1 MLREKK
7 NAMKRLE
14 QAFTYINAHYCEK
27 ITLEEVAASVYMSSN
42 YFSSYFRKFTN
53 ISFSDYV
60 TRLRVNRARELL
72 REDGANVTEI
82 ALHVGSIIFPIF
94 TDYIRSIWEKLPDMR
109 RVKIIKI
116 QERI

>member
-42 YFSSYFRKFTN
+42 YFSSYFRKVTN

-60 TRLRVNRARELL
+60 TRMRINHARELL
-72 REDGANVTEI
+72 RETDKNVTEI
-82 ALHVGSIIFPIF
+82 AMECGFNNISNFYRLQKTRGE
-94 TDYIRSIWEKLPDMR
+94 TAERYEKS
-109 RVKIIKI
+109 KNS
-116 QERI
+116 

>member
-1 MLREKK
+1 
-7 NAMKRLE
+7 MKRLE

-60 TRLRVNRARELL
+60 TRLRVNRPGAAS
-72 REDGANVTEI
+72 EDGANVTEI
-82 ALHVGSIIFPIF
+82 AWHV
-94 TDYIRSIWEKLPDMR
+94 
-109 RVKIIKI
+109 V
-116 QERI
+116 Q